1 MTRLIGVLL
10 PPEAPINWPQKTG
23 AVATVHIRAVVSISL
38 CLKQS
43 RYQKNM
49 AQQSRSASPHGKQK
63 PEEAG
68 ASAMVVMQY
77 SRLGP
82 LCTHLGPWTN
92 YRACTHIGPIR
103 DQCNRPRGWILS
115 KLYFSLNSW
124 KQLHLW
130 EKGKLLRQIK
140 NLHCL
145 GWDGVSQLC
154 WCSELP

>member
-1 MTRLIGVLL
+1 MQVTRLIGVFL
-10 PPEAPINWPQKTG
+10 PPEAPLVGTDLKTRG
-23 AVATVHIRAVVSISL
+23 AVVTVHVRAVMSFSL

-82 LCTHLGPWTN
+82 WCTHLGPITGPAPILDQLGTN
-92 YRACTHIGPIR
+92 AI
-103 DQCNRPRGWILS
+103 D
-115 KLYFSLNSW
+115 
-124 KQLHLW
+124 
-130 EKGKLLRQIK
+130 
-140 NLHCL
+140 L
-145 GWDGVSQLC
+145 GG
-154 WCSELP
+154 EF

>member
-1 MTRLIGVLL
+1 MQVTRLIGVLL
-10 PPEAPINWPQKTG
+10 PPEAPLVRTDLKTRG
-23 AVATVHIRAVVSISL
+23 AVVTEHIRAVMSISL

-82 LCTHLGPWTN
+82 WCTHLGPITGPAPILDQLGTN
-92 YRACTHIGPIR
+92 AI
-103 DQCNRPRGWILS
+103 D
-115 KLYFSLNSW
+115 
-124 KQLHLW
+124 
-130 EKGKLLRQIK
+130 
-140 NLHCL
+140 L
-145 GWDGVSQLC
+145 GG
-154 WCSELP
+154 EF